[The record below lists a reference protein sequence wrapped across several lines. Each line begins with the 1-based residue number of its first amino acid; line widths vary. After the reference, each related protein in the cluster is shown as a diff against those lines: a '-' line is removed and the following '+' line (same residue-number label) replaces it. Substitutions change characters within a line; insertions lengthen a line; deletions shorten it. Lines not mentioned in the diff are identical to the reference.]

1 MSKNYQ
7 HITAE
12 IAKGKKL
19 LAVLIDPDKFSDLS
33 ELDVTLNNISVA
45 KVDIIFIGG
54 SLLTKDNFD
63 ACLSYIKSKI
73 DIPVII
79 FPGGNNQV
87 SAKADA
93 ILFLSLISGRNP
105 EYLIGKQ
112 VATAP
117 IIKQIGL
124 EAISTGYILV
134 DCGNETAV
142 SYISNTKAIPYEKH
156 NIARATAMAGEMLG
170 MKMIYCDGGSGAAK
184 PISVKTISKVKSSIS
199 VPLIIGGGIKTKEAA
214 QKAWN
219 AGADIIVIGTAIE
232 ENPELVLEWR

>member
-7 HITAE
+7 HITSE

-33 ELDVTLNNISVA
+33 EMDVTLNNISIA
-45 KVDIIFIGG
+45 KVDVVFVGG

-63 ACLSYIKSKI
+63 ACLNYIKSKI

-87 SAKADA
+87 SAKADG

-117 IIKQIGL
+117 IIKQIAL
-124 EAISTGYILV
+124 EAISTGYILI

-156 NIARATAMAGEMLG
+156 NIVCATAMAGEMLG

-184 PISVKTISKVKSSIS
+184 PISEKTISKVKSSIS